1 MLLFAFILIIKHQSY
16 PSLQINPINLCK
28 TPTLFRRS
36 SFIFP
41 TFVSLLKNTLF
52 ILTVVF
58 AAALSAC
65 SDDALV
71 DRYHVLPEEGWHYEH
86 IVTDTFRLENPG
98 FYHQIFANLRVSG
111 DYPYANIYLK
121 LNITKPD
128 GSKKSEVISVDLA
141 TKSGKWLGS
150 GLGDVVTFQSPI
162 LHRKYLDNKGKYT
175 VEIEQNM
182 RLETLANVLAVGL
195 RIEQQEEIY

>member
-1 MLLFAFILIIKHQSY
+1 MLLINDRRD
-16 PSLQINPINLCK
+16 PTLQINPKNLYK
-28 TPTLFRRS
+28 THVFFRRS
-36 SFIFP
+36 LLIFS
-41 TFVSLLKNTLF
+41 TFVSLLKNMLF
-52 ILTVVF
+52 ILTVAL

-65 SDDALV
+65 SDGVLV
-71 DRYHVLPEEGWHYEH
+71 DRYHELPEEGWRYEH
-86 IVTDTFRLENPG
+86 SIADTFHVENPG
-98 FYHQIFANLRVSG
+98 FYHQIFTNLRISG

-141 TKSGKWLGS
+141 AKSGKWLGS
-150 GLGDVVTFQSPI
+150 GLGDIVTFQSPI
-162 LHRKYLDNKGKYT
+162 LHRKYLDQKGKYT

>member
-1 MLLFAFILIIKHQSY
+1 MKI
-16 PSLQINPINLCK
+16 
-28 TPTLFRRS
+28 
-36 SFIFP
+36 
-41 TFVSLLKNTLF
+41 TFF

-58 AAALSAC
+58 AAAFSAC

-86 IVTDTFRLENPG
+86 IVTDTFCVENPD

-121 LNITKPD
+121 LNITTPD
-128 GSKKSEVISVDLA
+128 GSKKSEILSVGLA

-150 GLGDVVTFQSPI
+150 GLGDVVTFQAPI
-162 LHRKYLDNKGKYT
+162 LHRKYLDQKGKYT

-182 RLETLANVLAVGL
+182 RLETLANVLAAGL